1 MKNAKKPK
9 NLARICIIKLGRIF
23 VTVSKEVN
31 RYLIKSS
38 NRPELIENNHGPE
51 GEGKD
56 IYLK

>member
-31 RYLIKSS
+31 RFLIKSS

-51 GEGKD
+51 GEEKD
-56 IYLK
+56 I